1 MILLLGK
8 NDLVENYAEKVIG
21 IDIENE
27 LCFYPDKTTHY
38 TEYDKE
44 IECLREEEPPVVT
57 SQNIEFINY
66 MLDSDLDFEVW
77 TVYDYER
84 DLVRKLDKE
93 TAIKAHRELSIEL
106 R

>member
-8 NDLVENYAEKVIG
+8 NDAVENYAEKVMN
-21 IDIENE
+21 IDIGSD
-27 LCFYPDKTTHY
+27 LCFYPDQTTHY

-44 IECLREEEPPVVT
+44 IECLREDNPPVVT

-77 TVYDYER
+77 TVRDFER
-84 DLVRKLDKE
+84 NSVTKFDKE
-93 TAIKAHRELSIEL
+93 KAKNMHRCEELEL